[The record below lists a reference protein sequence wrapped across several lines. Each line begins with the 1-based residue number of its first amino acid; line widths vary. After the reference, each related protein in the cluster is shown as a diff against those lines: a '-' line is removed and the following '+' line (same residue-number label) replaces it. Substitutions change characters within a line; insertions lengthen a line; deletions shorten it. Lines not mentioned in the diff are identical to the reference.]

1 MLFHPHAISIGI
13 LSNMTPHP
21 KKKKL
26 KKVQFFYFE
35 LKDTT

>member
-26 KKVQFFYFE
+26 KKGAILLF
-35 LKDTT
+35 